1 MRTSCVRSL
10 AFHLLLM
17 GTALAPLPAT
27 AGVDKD
33 GWEEVRTPA
42 RWPLLKD
49 LQGRTLRA
57 QDLAGRI
64 VVVDFWATWCGPCL
78 RELPDLAAFH
88 ERVKGRNDVAFL
100 SFDVTEE
107 KETVLAFVAE
117 KKIAYPVYLADLLV
131 GPYEVNAFP
140 TKLVIDMR
148 GKGNGVVRFRRDGFT
163 PIASIEAKIQQLLAE
178 ASAGNP

>member
-10 AFHLLLM
+10 AFRLLLL
-17 GTALAPLPAT
+17 GTALAPLPAI

-33 GWEEVRTPA
+33 GWEEVHTPA
-42 RWPLLKD
+42 RWPPLKD

-88 ERVKGRNDVAFL
+88 ERVKVRNDVAFL

-117 KKIAYPVYLADLLV
+117 RKIAYPVYLADLLV

-178 ASAGNP
+178 ASAGKP

>member
-1 MRTSCVRSL
+1 MTASCVRSL
-10 AFHLLLM
+10 ALAALM
-17 GTALAPLPAT
+17 GSILAPLA
-27 AGVDKD
+27 ANAAVDQD
-33 GWEEVRTPA
+33 GWEVVRTPA
-42 RWPLLKD
+42 RWLPLKD

-64 VVVDFWATWCGPCL
+64 VVVDFWATWCGPCI

-131 GPYEVNAFP
+131 GPYEVSAFP

-148 GKGNGVVRFRRDGFT
+148 GKGDGVVRFRRDGFT
-163 PIASIEAKIQQLLAE
+163 PVASIEAKIRQLLAE
-178 ASAGNP
+178 LSAAKP